1 MTDSNNS
8 TEEKKTEHFRPVYEL
23 GKVLGKHLNL
33 NLLPKTAV
41 KDFQRPEK
49 SEKSLRIL
57 SILKPIPWILIT
69 LFVFSFIWDFNELS
83 LTLFELNLPLEGL
96 LRILSVSGLIGFLTN
111 WIAITMLFRP
121 LHKRPLLGQGLIPA
135 HKERIAFR
143 LANAVSEDL
152 INPDLIRKKIEES
165 KNISLYRE
173 RFFNQISNITSQ
185 PEFRDD
191 LKTWLMKY
199 VSSVVDDPAF
209 RKKVAQQITTEVEG
223 NLENKPF
230 EKVALKTYSFLKGQ
244 QLYDIIEETLTRL
257 PESVNRNI
265 DAIDDYIDEFPS
277 RLQVNHKEID
287 EVISNVLFK
296 LINQL
301 DVQNLVEENLRTYDE
316 KKLESM
322 IRNATNEQLK
332 TIQYLGAILG
342 TVGGFVIWQPV
353 VSLTILAIIF
363 AGIWILDR
371 QLFQIKN
378 G

>member
-1 MTDSNNS
+1 
-8 TEEKKTEHFRPVYEL
+8 
-23 GKVLGKHLNL
+23 
-33 NLLPKTAV
+33 
-41 KDFQRPEK
+41 
-49 SEKSLRIL
+49 
-57 SILKPIPWILIT
+57 
-69 LFVFSFIWDFNELS
+69 
-83 LTLFELNLPLEGL
+83 
-96 LRILSVSGLIGFLTN
+96 
-111 WIAITMLFRP
+111 
-121 LHKRPLLGQGLIPA
+121 
-135 HKERIAFR
+135 
-143 LANAVSEDL
+143 
-152 INPDLIRKKIEES
+152 
-165 KNISLYRE
+165 
-173 RFFNQISNITSQ
+173 
-185 PEFRDD
+185 
-191 LKTWLMKY
+191 
-199 VSSVVDDPAF
+199 VDDPAF

-230 EKVALKTYSFLKGQ
+230 EKAALKTYSFLKGQ
-244 QLYDIIEETLTRL
+244 QLHDLIEETLTRL

-322 IRNATNEQLK
+322 IRNATNEQLQ

>member
-23 GKVLGKHLNL
+23 GKILGKHLNL
-33 NLLPKTAV
+33 NLLPKTAD
-41 KDFQRPEK
+41 KDFQRPGK

-57 SILKPIPWILIT
+57 SILKPIPWILIG
-69 LFVFSFIWDFNELS
+69 LFVFSFVWDFNQLS
-83 LTLFELNLPLEGL
+83 LPVFELNLPLQGL

-165 KNISLYRE
+165 KNISRYRE
-173 RFFNQISNITSQ
+173 RFFNQISDITSQ

-199 VSSVVDDPAF
+199 VSSVVDDPTF

-230 EKVALKTYSFLKGQ
+230 EKAALKTYSFLKGQ
-244 QLYDIIEETLTRL
+244 QLHDLIEETLTRL

-277 RLQVNHKEID
+277 RLQINHKEID

-353 VSLTILAIIF
+353 VSLTILTLIF
-363 AGIWILDR
+363 AGIWLLDR
-371 QLFQIKN
+371 QLFQVRN
-378 G
+378 V

>member
-1 MTDSNNS
+1 MTNSNKS
-8 TEEKKTEHFRPVYEL
+8 TEENKTEHFRPVYEL

-33 NLLPKTAV
+33 NLLPKTTA
-41 KDFQRPEK
+41 KDFQRPKK

-69 LFVFSFIWDFNELS
+69 LFVFSFVWDFNELS

-121 LHKRPLLGQGLIPA
+121 LNKRPLLGQGLIPA

-143 LANAVSEDL
+143 LASAVSEDL

-173 RFFNQISNITSQ
+173 RFFNQIADITSQ

-199 VSSVVDDPAF
+199 VSSVVDDPAY

-230 EKVALKTYSFLKGQ
+230 EKAALKTYSFLKGQ
-244 QLYDIIEETLTRL
+244 QLHDLIEETLTRL

-265 DAIDDYIDEFPS
+265 DAIDDYIDEFPD
-277 RLQVNHKEID
+277 RLQVNHNEID

-342 TVGGFVIWQPV
+342 TVGGFVIWQPA

-371 QLFQIKN
+371 QLFQIQN
-378 G
+378 D